1 MADEDPTSTGTSD
14 SGVGGAPDPGGPDS
28 PLDAGAVRDIEADPA
43 LYGPDDD
50 TATDDDARS
59 ADLDPS
65 EG

>member
-1 MADEDPTSTGTSD
+1 MADEDHTSTGTSD

-28 PLDAGAVRDIEADPA
+28 PLDADAVRDIEADPA
-43 LYGPDDD
+43 LDGPDDD
-50 TATDDDARS
+50 AVTDDDARS